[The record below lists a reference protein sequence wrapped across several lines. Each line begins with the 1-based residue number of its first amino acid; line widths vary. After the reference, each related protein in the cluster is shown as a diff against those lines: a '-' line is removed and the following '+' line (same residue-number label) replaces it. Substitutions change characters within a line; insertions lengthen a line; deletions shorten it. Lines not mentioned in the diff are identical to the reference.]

1 MIATLYC
8 DGGARGNPGP
18 AGVGFLLRI
27 GGREI
32 RQGKYIGEA
41 TNNQA
46 EYRALLAGMEAAA
59 AEGVSEVD
67 CYLDSELLVK
77 HLSGAYRVR
86 DEDLRLLYARVCRLM
101 ERFLRITFTH
111 VPREKNKAADR
122 LVNEAIDQSGVAD
135 SKKPPR
141 G

>member
-1 MIATLYC
+1 MKATLYT
-8 DGGARGNPGP
+8 DGGARVNPGP
-18 AGVGFLLRI
+18 AGIGFVLKF

-32 RQGKYIGEA
+32 KRGTYIGEA

-46 EYRALLAGMEAAA
+46 EYRALMAGLQAAA
-59 AEGVSEVD
+59 AEGVSEMA

-77 HLSGAYRVR
+77 HLSGEYRVR
-86 DEDLRLLYARVCRLM
+86 DADLRPLYERVCRLVKL
-101 ERFLRITFTH
+101 FSRITFTH

-122 LVNEAIDQSGVAD
+122 LVNEAIDQSSAAG
-135 SKKPPR
+135 KKAPR